1 MARGCAAPR
10 LAGKVALITG
20 AAQGI
25 GAAIARRFA
34 EEGAAVY
41 LADQKAAEG
50 KTLAVE
56 LAGGGATARFLA
68 LDVRFEAQWVEAL
81 AAVAQ
86 EAGRLDVLVSNAG
99 LNIREPIERM
109 SEADLDR
116 MLAVNVKGPF
126 LGIKHAIPLLR
137 RGGGGAVLLTSSIC
151 GLVGHRYTTE
161 AYVMVKGALTLLAKS
176 IAVRFA
182 KDNIRCN
189 SVHPS
194 TVETEQVRELM
205 RDPERRAERV
215 AEVPL
220 GRLASVDD
228 VASAFVYLASDEAAF
243 INGVALPVDG
253 GLTAG

>member
-1 MARGCAAPR
+1 MR
-10 LAGKVALITG
+10 LAGKVTLITG

-34 EEGAAVY
+34 AEGAMVFI
-41 LADQKAAEG
+41 ADLKAAEG
-50 KTLAVE
+50 RALAAE
-56 LAGGGATARFLA
+56 LEATGTRVRFVA
-68 LDVRFEAQWVEAL
+68 LDVSSEADWAMAL
-81 AAVAQ
+81 EAVAAQ
-86 EAGRLDVLVSNAG
+86 AGRLDVLVSNAG
-99 LNIREPIERM
+99 VNIREPIEQM
-109 SEADLDR
+109 SEASLDT
-116 MLAVNVKGPF
+116 MLAVNVKGTF
-126 LGIKHAIPLLR
+126 LGIKHALPLMR
-137 RGGGGAVLLTSSIC
+137 RGGGGSILINSSIC

-194 TVETEQVRELM
+194 TVETAQVREMLKDPQR
-205 RDPERRAERV
+205 RDERL

-220 GRLASVDD
+220 GRLAGVDD

-243 INGVALPVDG
+243 VNGVALPVDG

>member
-1 MARGCAAPR
+1 MR
-10 LAGKVALITG
+10 LAGKVTLITG
-20 AAQGI
+20 ASQGI

-34 EEGAAVY
+34 AEGAMVFI
-41 LADQKAAEG
+41 ADLKAAEG
-50 KTLAVE
+50 RALAVE
-56 LAGGGATARFLA
+56 LGAKGTRAWFVP
-68 LDVRFEAQWVEAL
+68 LDVSREADWARAL
-81 AAVAQ
+81 EAVAAQ
-86 EAGRLDVLVSNAG
+86 AGRLDVLVSNAG
-99 LNIREPIERM
+99 LNIREAIEEM
-109 SEADLDR
+109 SEASLDT
-116 MLAVNVKGPF
+116 MLDVNIKGTF
-126 LGIKHAIPLLR
+126 LGIKHAIPLMR
-137 RGGGGAVLLTSSIC
+137 RGGGGSILINSSIC

-194 TVETEQVRELM
+194 TVETAQVHEMLKDPQR
-205 RDPERRAERV
+205 RDERL

-220 GRLASVDD
+220 GRLAGVND